1 MVLELLSQLQELN
14 MAGVIK
20 TANGSSRVALY
31 DHPNGTV
38 TDTLLFT
45 DPYLEERLSALLEE
59 SQNKKML
66 GW

>member
-1 MVLELLSQLQELN
+1 MVLELLSQLQGLN

-20 TANGSSRVALY
+20 TPDGHSRVALY

-45 DPYLEERLSALLEE
+45 DPNLEDRLNALL
-59 SQNKKML
+59 QNTQKQ
-66 GW
+66 